1 MFVDAIIVPESGFDR
16 LINDAK
22 IVESIYM
29 KGNPCAKM
37 NIYFSCSITG
47 GRKEQPVYAAI
58 VRALLEDGHRVP
70 TALLASPRVIELE
83 TLVEAREVFRRDV
96 TWVRE
101 CDALVAEVTT
111 PSHGVGYEI
120 ALALMLEKP
129 VMCCFNSDATVSK
142 MITGNDHPRLRLA
155 PYRNPE
161 EAVTLLRDF
170 IRGL

>member
-1 MFVDAIIVPESGFDR
+1 
-16 LINDAK
+16 
-22 IVESIYM
+22 
-29 KGNPCAKM
+29 M

-47 GRKEQPVYAAI
+47 GRNEQPVYAAI

-70 TALLASPRVIELE
+70 TALLASPRVTELE
-83 TLVEAREVFRRDV
+83 TAVEAREVFRRDV
-96 TWVRE
+96 AWVHE

-129 VMCCFNSDATVSK
+129 VLCCHRAGKAVSK
-142 MITGNDHPRLRLA
+142 MITGNDHPRLRVT
-155 PYRNPE
+155 PYRDPE
-161 EAVTLLRDF
+161 EVVTLIRDF